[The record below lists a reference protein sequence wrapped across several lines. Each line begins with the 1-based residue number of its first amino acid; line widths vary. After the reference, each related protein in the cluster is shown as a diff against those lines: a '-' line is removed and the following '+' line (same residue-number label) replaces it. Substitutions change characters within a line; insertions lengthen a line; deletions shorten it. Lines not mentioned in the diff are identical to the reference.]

1 VTSTVADWTTV
12 TTSAP
17 PVTFRPRR
25 ARKVAVAAAVAVVVV
40 FTVVSFGLTG
50 QTGTGPAVFQ
60 RGDQAAMIGL
70 GLCFAAALLM
80 FLRPRVEADARS
92 VRVRN
97 VIGSY
102 DLPWQVVSAV
112 RFERGQ
118 SFATL
123 ELLDDDVVT
132 IVALQI
138 VDKEHALAGVRAL
151 RALHAE
157 ATAAQR

>member
-1 VTSTVADWTTV
+1 VADWTTV

-17 PVTFRPRR
+17 TVTFRPRR
-25 ARKVAVAAAVAVVVV
+25 ARKVAVVAAVAVVVV

-50 QTGTGPAVFQ
+50 RMGDGPQVFQ
-60 RGDQAAMIGL
+60 RGDQVAMIGL
-70 GLCFAAALLM
+70 GLCFAAGLLL
-80 FLRPRVEADARS
+80 FLRPKVEADTRS

-138 VDKEHALAGVRAL
+138 VDKEHALAGVQAL
-151 RALHAE
+151 RALHAA
-157 ATAAQR
+157 ATS

>member
-1 VTSTVADWTTV
+1 M

-17 PVTFRPRR
+17 TVTFRPRK
-25 ARKVAVAAAVAVVVV
+25 ARKVAVVAAVAVVVV
-40 FTVVSFGLTG
+40 FTAVSFGLTG

-70 GLCFAAALLM
+70 GLCFAAGLLL
-80 FLRPRVEADARS
+80 FLRPKVEADANG

-102 DLPWQVVSAV
+102 DLPWSVVRAV
-112 RFERGQ
+112 LFERGA
-118 SFATL
+118 SFASL
-123 ELLDDDVVT
+123 ELLDDDLIT

-138 VDKEHALAGVRAL
+138 VDKEYALEGDRSL
-151 RALHAE
+151 RELHA
-157 ATAAQR
+157 ASQR

>member
-1 VTSTVADWTTV
+1 
-12 TTSAP
+12 
-17 PVTFRPRR
+17 
-25 ARKVAVAAAVAVVVV
+25 
-40 FTVVSFGLTG
+40 
-50 QTGTGPAVFQ
+50 
-60 RGDQAAMIGL
+60 MIGL
-70 GLCFAAALLM
+70 GLCFAAGLLL
-80 FLRPRVEADARS
+80 FLRPKVEADARS

-138 VDKEHALAGVRAL
+138 VDREHALEGVRAL
-151 RALHAE
+151 RALHAA
-157 ATAAQR
+157 ATAAPR